1 LSLRAL
7 GWSEHFAD
15 QATSAALAQTPPVR
29 ITQVHRNTL
38 HIQGV
43 DLDTIIPSLQGVT
56 VGDWLLFDKEA
67 PRNSQLL
74 SRKSLIKRRAP
85 GHDRKEQLI
94 AANLDTAFV
103 VTSCN
108 NDFSLARLERY
119 VAMAH
124 DAGVTPVIIL
134 SKIDLTTDPSAFVE
148 QAQSISPQIS
158 VVPLDARSPEAS
170 GLLRPWCQAGQ
181 TVAFLG
187 SSGVGKST
195 LTNSLAGNEA
205 IATQDI
211 RASDGKGRHTT
222 TGRQLYILPSGCAV
236 LDTPGMRE
244 IQLTDVSSGLEET
257 FADLHALQQNCRF
270 NDCAHNTEPGCAV
283 QAGHCLRETLTCPA
297 CNDGS
302 NLWRKMPKT
311 PNSWQIENGVTG
323 RETKL
328 KNLFQNTA
336 QRNSACPFSRSRSDT
351 SAPCAPQQSAS
362 PAQPP
367 ITINSETAILA

>member
-1 LSLRAL
+1 MSLPTQRDAVGQLRAL
-7 GWSEHFAD
+7 GWSKYFAD
-15 QATSAALAQTPPVR
+15 QATSAALSKTPPVR

-43 DLDTIIPSLQGVT
+43 DLDMIIPGLHGVT
-56 VGDWLLFDKEA
+56 VGDWLLFDA
-67 PRNSQLL
+67 DTPRNSQLL

-124 DAGVTPVIIL
+124 EAGVTPVIIL
-134 SKIDLTTDPSAFVE
+134 SKIDLTTEASDFAA
-148 QAQSISPQIS
+148 QAQSISPQLS
-158 VVPLDARSPEAS
+158 VVCLDARSPEAVE
-170 GLLRPWCQAGQ
+170 LLRPWCQAGQ

-205 IATQDI
+205 IATQDV
-211 RASDGKGRHTT
+211 RASDDKGRHTT
-222 TGRQLYILPSGCAV
+222 TGRQLHILPSGCAV

-244 IQLTDVSSGLEET
+244 IQLTDVSVGLEET
-257 FADLHALQQNCRF
+257 FADLHALKQNCRF
-270 NDCAHNTEPGCAV
+270 NDCAHKTEPGCAV
-283 QAGHCLRETLTCPA
+283 QAAVASGEVDVLRLQRWLKLVAEDAENTKFLA
-297 CNDGS
+297 N
-302 NLWRKMPKT
+302 RKLRDRAKNKPEK
-311 PNSWQIENGVTG
+311 SVT
-323 RETKL
+323 KYDS
-328 KNLFQNTA
+328 KK
-336 QRNSACPFSRSRSDT
+336 
-351 SAPCAPQQSAS
+351 
-362 PAQPP
+362 
-367 ITINSETAILA
+367 

>member
-1 LSLRAL
+1 MSLPTQRDAAGQLRAL
-7 GWSEHFAD
+7 GWSKYFAD
-15 QATSAALAQTPPVR
+15 QATSAALSKTPPVR

-43 DLDTIIPSLQGVT
+43 DLDMIIQGLQGVT
-56 VGDWLLFDKEA
+56 VGDWLLFDADA

-124 DAGVTPVIIL
+124 EAGVTPVIIL
-134 SKIDLTTDPSAFVE
+134 SKIDLTTEASDFAA
-148 QAQSISPQIS
+148 QAQSISPQLS
-158 VVPLDARSPEAS
+158 VVCLDARSPEAVE
-170 GLLRPWCQAGQ
+170 LLRPWCQAGQ

-205 IATQDI
+205 IATQDV
-211 RASDGKGRHTT
+211 RASDDKGRHTT
-222 TGRQLYILPSGCAV
+222 TGRQLHILPSGCAV

-244 IQLTDVSSGLEET
+244 IQLTDVSIGLEET
-257 FADLHALQQNCRF
+257 FADLHALTQNCRF
-270 NDCAHNTEPGCAV
+270 NDCAHKTEPGCAV
-283 QAGHCLRETLTCPA
+283 QAAVASGEVDVPRLQRWLKLVAEDAENTKFLANRKLRDRAKNKPEK
-297 CNDGS
+297 S
-302 NLWRKMPKT
+302 
-311 PNSWQIENGVTG
+311 VT
-323 RETKL
+323 KYDS
-328 KNLFQNTA
+328 KK
-336 QRNSACPFSRSRSDT
+336 
-351 SAPCAPQQSAS
+351 
-362 PAQPP
+362 
-367 ITINSETAILA
+367 

>member
-1 LSLRAL
+1 MSLPTQRDAAGQLRAL
-7 GWSEHFAD
+7 GWSKYFAD
-15 QATSAALAQTPPVR
+15 QATSAALSKTPPVR

-43 DLDTIIPSLQGVT
+43 DLDMIIPGLHGVT
-56 VGDWLLFDKEA
+56 VGDWLLFDA
-67 PRNSQLL
+67 DTPRNSQLL

-124 DAGVTPVIIL
+124 EAGVTPVIIL
-134 SKIDLTTDPSAFVE
+134 SKIDLTTEASDFAA
-148 QAQSISPQIS
+148 QAQSISPQLS
-158 VVPLDARSPEAS
+158 VVCLDARSPEAIE
-170 GLLRPWCQAGQ
+170 LLRPWCQAGQ

-205 IATQDI
+205 IATQDV
-211 RASDGKGRHTT
+211 RASDDKGRHTT
-222 TGRQLYILPSGCAV
+222 TGRQLHILTSGCAV

-244 IQLTDVSSGLEET
+244 IQLTDVSIGLEET
-257 FADLHALQQNCRF
+257 FADLHALKQNCRF
-270 NDCAHNTEPGCAV
+270 NDCAHKTEPGCAV
-283 QAGHCLRETLTCPA
+283 QAAVASGEVDVPRLQRWLKLVAEDAENTKFLANRKLRDRAKNKPEK
-297 CNDGS
+297 S
-302 NLWRKMPKT
+302 
-311 PNSWQIENGVTG
+311 VT
-323 RETKL
+323 KYDS
-328 KNLFQNTA
+328 KK
-336 QRNSACPFSRSRSDT
+336 
-351 SAPCAPQQSAS
+351 
-362 PAQPP
+362 
-367 ITINSETAILA
+367 

>member
-1 LSLRAL
+1 MSLPTQRDAAGQLRAL
-7 GWSEHFAD
+7 GWSKYFAD
-15 QATSAALAQTPPVR
+15 QATSAALSKTPPVR

-43 DLDTIIPSLQGVT
+43 DLDMIIPGLHGVT
-56 VGDWLLFDKEA
+56 VGDWLLFDA
-67 PRNSQLL
+67 DTPRNSQLL

-124 DAGVTPVIIL
+124 EAGVTPVIIL
-134 SKIDLTTDPSAFVE
+134 SKIDLTTEASDFAA
-148 QAQSISPQIS
+148 QAQSISPQLS
-158 VVPLDARSPEAS
+158 VVCLDARSPEAIE
-170 GLLRPWCQAGQ
+170 LLRPWCQAGQ

-205 IATQDI
+205 IATQDV
-211 RASDGKGRHTT
+211 RASDNKGRHTT
-222 TGRQLYILPSGCAV
+222 TGRQLHILPGGCAV

-244 IQLTDVSSGLEET
+244 IQLTDVSVGLEET
-257 FADLHALQQNCRF
+257 FADLHALKQNCRF
-270 NDCAHNTEPGCAV
+270 NDCAHKTEPGCAV
-283 QAGHCLRETLTCPA
+283 QAAVASGEVDVPRLQRWLKLVAEDAENTKFLANRKLRDRAKNKPEKSVT
-297 CNDGS
+297 
-302 NLWRKMPKT
+302 KY
-311 PNSWQIENGVTG
+311 NS
-323 RETKL
+323 K
-328 KNLFQNTA
+328 K
-336 QRNSACPFSRSRSDT
+336 
-351 SAPCAPQQSAS
+351 
-362 PAQPP
+362 
-367 ITINSETAILA
+367 

>member
-1 LSLRAL
+1 MSLPTQRDAVGQLRAL
-7 GWSEHFAD
+7 GWSKYFAD
-15 QATSAALAQTPPVR
+15 QATSAALSKTPPVR

-43 DLDTIIPSLQGVT
+43 DLDMIIPGLHGVT
-56 VGDWLLFDKEA
+56 VGDWLLFDADA

-108 NDFSLARLERY
+108 NYFSLARLERY

-124 DAGVTPVIIL
+124 EAGVTPVIIL
-134 SKIDLTTDPSAFVE
+134 SKIDLTTEASDFAA
-148 QAQSISPQIS
+148 QAQSISPQLS
-158 VVPLDARSPEAS
+158 VVCLDARSPEAIE
-170 GLLRPWCQAGQ
+170 LLHPWCQAGQ

-205 IATQDI
+205 IATQDV
-211 RASDGKGRHTT
+211 RASDDKGRHTT
-222 TGRQLYILPSGCAV
+222 TGRQLHILPSGCAV

-244 IQLTDVSSGLEET
+244 IQLTDVSIGLEET
-257 FADLHALQQNCRF
+257 FADLHALKQNCRF
-270 NDCAHNTEPGCAV
+270 NDCAHKTEPGCAV
-283 QAGHCLRETLTCPA
+283 QAAVASGEVDVPRLQRWLKLVAEDAENTKFLANRKLRDRAKNKPEK
-297 CNDGS
+297 S
-302 NLWRKMPKT
+302 
-311 PNSWQIENGVTG
+311 VT
-323 RETKL
+323 KYDS
-328 KNLFQNTA
+328 KK
-336 QRNSACPFSRSRSDT
+336 
-351 SAPCAPQQSAS
+351 
-362 PAQPP
+362 
-367 ITINSETAILA
+367 

>member
-1 LSLRAL
+1 MSLPTQRDAAGQLRAL
-7 GWSEHFAD
+7 GWSKYFAD
-15 QATSAALAQTPPVR
+15 QATSAALSKTPPVR

-43 DLDTIIPSLQGVT
+43 DLDMIIPGLHGVT
-56 VGDWLLFDKEA
+56 VGDWLLFDA
-67 PRNSQLL
+67 DTPRNSQLL

-124 DAGVTPVIIL
+124 EAGVTPVIIL
-134 SKIDLTTDPSAFVE
+134 SKIDLTTEASDFAA
-148 QAQSISPQIS
+148 QAQSISPQLS
-158 VVPLDARSPEAS
+158 VVCLDARSPEAIE
-170 GLLRPWCQAGQ
+170 LLRPWCQAGQ

-205 IATQDI
+205 IATQDV
-211 RASDGKGRHTT
+211 RASDDKGRHTT
-222 TGRQLYILPSGCAV
+222 TGRQLHILPSGCAV

-244 IQLTDVSSGLEET
+244 IQLTDVSVGLEET
-257 FADLHALQQNCRF
+257 FADLHALKQNCRF
-270 NDCAHNTEPGCAV
+270 NDCAHKTEPGCAV
-283 QAGHCLRETLTCPA
+283 QAAVASGEVDVPRLQRWLKLVAEDVENTKFLANRKLRDRAKNKPEK
-297 CNDGS
+297 S
-302 NLWRKMPKT
+302 
-311 PNSWQIENGVTG
+311 VT
-323 RETKL
+323 KYDS
-328 KNLFQNTA
+328 KK
-336 QRNSACPFSRSRSDT
+336 
-351 SAPCAPQQSAS
+351 
-362 PAQPP
+362 
-367 ITINSETAILA
+367 

>member
-1 LSLRAL
+1 MSLPNQRDAAGQLRAL
-7 GWSEHFAD
+7 GWSKYFAD
-15 QATSAALAQTPPVR
+15 QATSAALSKTPPVR

-43 DLDTIIPSLQGVT
+43 DLDMIIPGLHGVT
-56 VGDWLLFDKEA
+56 VGDWLLFDA
-67 PRNSQLL
+67 DTPRNSQLL

-124 DAGVTPVIIL
+124 EAGVTPVIIL
-134 SKIDLTTDPSAFVE
+134 SKIDLTTEASDFAA
-148 QAQSISPQIS
+148 QAQSISPQLS
-158 VVPLDARSPEAS
+158 VVCLDARSPEAVE
-170 GLLRPWCQAGQ
+170 LLRPWCQAGQ

-205 IATQDI
+205 IATQDV
-211 RASDGKGRHTT
+211 RASDDKGRHTT
-222 TGRQLYILPSGCAV
+222 TGRQLHILPSGCAV

-244 IQLTDVSSGLEET
+244 IQLTDVSVGLEET
-257 FADLHALQQNCRF
+257 FADLHALKQNCRF
-270 NDCAHNTEPGCAV
+270 NDCAHKTEPGCAV
-283 QAGHCLRETLTCPA
+283 QAAVASGEVDVPRLQRWLKLVAEDAENTKFLANRKLRDRAKNKPEK
-297 CNDGS
+297 S
-302 NLWRKMPKT
+302 
-311 PNSWQIENGVTG
+311 VT
-323 RETKL
+323 KYDS
-328 KNLFQNTA
+328 KK
-336 QRNSACPFSRSRSDT
+336 
-351 SAPCAPQQSAS
+351 
-362 PAQPP
+362 
-367 ITINSETAILA
+367 

>member
-1 LSLRAL
+1 MSLPTQRDAAGQLRAL
-7 GWSEHFAD
+7 GWSKYFAD
-15 QATSAALAQTPPVR
+15 QATSAALSKTPPVR

-43 DLDTIIPSLQGVT
+43 DLDMIIPGLHGVT
-56 VGDWLLFDKEA
+56 VGDWLLFDA
-67 PRNSQLL
+67 DTPRNSQLL

-124 DAGVTPVIIL
+124 EAGVTPVIIL
-134 SKIDLTTDPSAFVE
+134 SKIDLTTEASDFAT
-148 QAQSISPQIS
+148 QAQSISPQLS
-158 VVPLDARSPEAS
+158 VVCLDARSPEAIE
-170 GLLRPWCQAGQ
+170 LLRPWCQAGQ

-205 IATQDI
+205 IATQDV
-211 RASDGKGRHTT
+211 RASDDKGRHTT
-222 TGRQLYILPSGCAV
+222 TGRQLHILPSGCAV

-244 IQLTDVSSGLEET
+244 IQLTDVSVGLEET
-257 FADLHALQQNCRF
+257 FADLHALKQNCRF
-270 NDCAHNTEPGCAV
+270 NDCAHKTEPGCAV
-283 QAGHCLRETLTCPA
+283 QAAVASGEVDVLRLQRWLKLVAEDAENTKFL
-297 CNDGS
+297 S
-302 NLWRKMPKT
+302 NRKLRDRAKNKPEK
-311 PNSWQIENGVTG
+311 SVT
-323 RETKL
+323 KYDS
-328 KNLFQNTA
+328 KK
-336 QRNSACPFSRSRSDT
+336 
-351 SAPCAPQQSAS
+351 
-362 PAQPP
+362 
-367 ITINSETAILA
+367 

>member
-1 LSLRAL
+1 LSLPTQRDAAGQLRAL
-7 GWSEHFAD
+7 GWSKYFAD
-15 QATSAALAQTPPVR
+15 QATSAALSKTPPVR

-43 DLDTIIPSLQGVT
+43 DLDMIIPGLHGVT
-56 VGDWLLFDKEA
+56 VGDWLLFDA
-67 PRNSQLL
+67 DTPRNSQLL

-124 DAGVTPVIIL
+124 EAGVTPVIIL
-134 SKIDLTTDPSAFVE
+134 SKIDLTTEASDFAA
-148 QAQSISPQIS
+148 QAQSISPQLS
-158 VVPLDARSPEAS
+158 VVCLDARSPEAIE
-170 GLLRPWCQAGQ
+170 LLRPWCQAGQ

-205 IATQDI
+205 IATQDV
-211 RASDGKGRHTT
+211 RASDDKGRHTT
-222 TGRQLYILPSGCAV
+222 TGRQLHILPSGCAV

-244 IQLTDVSSGLEET
+244 IQLTDVSVGLEET
-257 FADLHALQQNCRF
+257 FADLHALKQNCRF
-270 NDCAHNTEPGCAV
+270 NDCAHKTEPGCAV
-283 QAGHCLRETLTCPA
+283 QAAVASGEVDVLRLQRWLKLVAEDAENTKFLA
-297 CNDGS
+297 N
-302 NLWRKMPKT
+302 RKLRDRAKNKPEK
-311 PNSWQIENGVTG
+311 SVT
-323 RETKL
+323 KYDS
-328 KNLFQNTA
+328 KK
-336 QRNSACPFSRSRSDT
+336 
-351 SAPCAPQQSAS
+351 
-362 PAQPP
+362 
-367 ITINSETAILA
+367 

>member
-1 LSLRAL
+1 MSLPTQRDAVGQLRAL
-7 GWSEHFAD
+7 GWSKYFAD
-15 QATSAALAQTPPVR
+15 QATSAALSKTPPVR

-43 DLDTIIPSLQGVT
+43 DLDMIIPGLHGVT
-56 VGDWLLFDKEA
+56 VGDWLLFDA
-67 PRNSQLL
+67 DTPRNSQLL

-124 DAGVTPVIIL
+124 EAGVTPVIIL
-134 SKIDLTTDPSAFVE
+134 SKIDLTTEASDFAA
-148 QAQSISPQIS
+148 QAQSISPQLS
-158 VVPLDARSPEAS
+158 VACLDARSPEAIE
-170 GLLRPWCQAGQ
+170 LLRPWCQAGQ

-205 IATQDI
+205 IATQDV
-211 RASDGKGRHTT
+211 RASDDKGRHTT
-222 TGRQLYILPSGCAV
+222 TGRQLHILPSGCAV

-244 IQLTDVSSGLEET
+244 IQLTDVSIGLEET
-257 FADLHALQQNCRF
+257 FADLHALKQNCRF
-270 NDCAHNTEPGCAV
+270 NDCAHKTEPGCAV
-283 QAGHCLRETLTCPA
+283 QASVASGEVDVPRLQRWLKLVAEDAENTKFLANRKLRDRAKNKPEK
-297 CNDGS
+297 S
-302 NLWRKMPKT
+302 
-311 PNSWQIENGVTG
+311 VT
-323 RETKL
+323 KYDS
-328 KNLFQNTA
+328 KK
-336 QRNSACPFSRSRSDT
+336 
-351 SAPCAPQQSAS
+351 
-362 PAQPP
+362 
-367 ITINSETAILA
+367 

>member
-1 LSLRAL
+1 MSLPTQRDAAGQLRAL
-7 GWSEHFAD
+7 GWSKYFSD
-15 QATSAALAQTPPVR
+15 QATSAALSKTPPVR

-43 DLDTIIPSLQGVT
+43 DLDMIIPGLHGVT
-56 VGDWLLFDKEA
+56 VGDWLLFDA
-67 PRNSQLL
+67 DTPRNSQLL

-124 DAGVTPVIIL
+124 EAGVTPVIIL
-134 SKIDLTTDPSAFVE
+134 SKIDLTTEASDFAA
-148 QAQSISPQIS
+148 QAQSISPQLS
-158 VVPLDARSPEAS
+158 VVCLDARSPEAIE
-170 GLLRPWCQAGQ
+170 LLRPWCQAGQ

-205 IATQDI
+205 IATQDV
-211 RASDGKGRHTT
+211 RASDDKGRHTT
-222 TGRQLYILPSGCAV
+222 TGRQLHILPSGCAV

-244 IQLTDVSSGLEET
+244 IQLTDVSVGLEET
-257 FADLHALQQNCRF
+257 FADLHALKQNCRF
-270 NDCAHNTEPGCAV
+270 NDCAHKTEPGCAV
-283 QAGHCLRETLTCPA
+283 QAAVASGEVDVPRLQRWLKLVAEDAENTKFLANRKLRDRAKNKPEK
-297 CNDGS
+297 S
-302 NLWRKMPKT
+302 
-311 PNSWQIENGVTG
+311 VT
-323 RETKL
+323 KYDS
-328 KNLFQNTA
+328 KK
-336 QRNSACPFSRSRSDT
+336 
-351 SAPCAPQQSAS
+351 
-362 PAQPP
+362 
-367 ITINSETAILA
+367 

>member
-1 LSLRAL
+1 LSLPTQRDAAGQLRAL
-7 GWSEHFAD
+7 GWSKYFAD
-15 QATSAALAQTPPVR
+15 QATSAALSKTPPVR

-43 DLDTIIPSLQGVT
+43 DLDMIIPGLHGVT
-56 VGDWLLFDKEA
+56 VGDWLLFDA
-67 PRNSQLL
+67 DTPRNSQLL

-124 DAGVTPVIIL
+124 EAGVTPVIIL
-134 SKIDLTTDPSAFVE
+134 SKIDLTTEASDFAA
-148 QAQSISPQIS
+148 QAQSISPQLS
-158 VVPLDARSPEAS
+158 VVCLDARSPEAIE
-170 GLLRPWCQAGQ
+170 LLRPWCQAGQ

-205 IATQDI
+205 IATQDV
-211 RASDGKGRHTT
+211 RASDDKGRHTT
-222 TGRQLYILPSGCAV
+222 TGRQLHILPSGCAV

-244 IQLTDVSSGLEET
+244 IQLTDVSVGLEET
-257 FADLHALQQNCRF
+257 FADLHALKQNCRF
-270 NDCAHNTEPGCAV
+270 NDCAHKTEPGCAV
-283 QAGHCLRETLTCPA
+283 QAAVASGEVDVPRLQRWLKLVAEDAENTKFLSNRKLRDRAKNKPEK
-297 CNDGS
+297 S
-302 NLWRKMPKT
+302 
-311 PNSWQIENGVTG
+311 VT
-323 RETKL
+323 KYDS
-328 KNLFQNTA
+328 KK
-336 QRNSACPFSRSRSDT
+336 
-351 SAPCAPQQSAS
+351 
-362 PAQPP
+362 
-367 ITINSETAILA
+367 

>member
-1 LSLRAL
+1 MSLPTQRDAAGQLRAL
-7 GWSEHFAD
+7 GWSKYFAD
-15 QATSAALAQTPPVR
+15 QATSAALSKTPPVR

-43 DLDTIIPSLQGVT
+43 DLDMIIPGLYGVT
-56 VGDWLLFDKEA
+56 VGDWLLFDADA

-124 DAGVTPVIIL
+124 EAGVTPVIIL
-134 SKIDLTTDPSAFVE
+134 SKIDLTTEASDFAA
-148 QAQSISPQIS
+148 QAQSISPQLS
-158 VVPLDARSPEAS
+158 VVCLDARSPEAIE
-170 GLLRPWCQAGQ
+170 LLHPWCQAGQ

-205 IATQDI
+205 IATQDV
-211 RASDGKGRHTT
+211 RASDDKGRHTT
-222 TGRQLYILPSGCAV
+222 TGRQLHILPGGCAV

-244 IQLTDVSSGLEET
+244 IQLTDVSIGLEET
-257 FADLHALQQNCRF
+257 FADLHALKQNCRF
-270 NDCAHNTEPGCAV
+270 NDCAHKTEPGCAV
-283 QAGHCLRETLTCPA
+283 QAAVASGEVDVSRLQRWLKLVAEDAENTKFLSNRKLRDRAKNKPEK
-297 CNDGS
+297 S
-302 NLWRKMPKT
+302 
-311 PNSWQIENGVTG
+311 VT
-323 RETKL
+323 KYDS
-328 KNLFQNTA
+328 KK
-336 QRNSACPFSRSRSDT
+336 
-351 SAPCAPQQSAS
+351 
-362 PAQPP
+362 
-367 ITINSETAILA
+367 

>member
-1 LSLRAL
+1 MSLPTQRDAVGQLRAL
-7 GWSEHFAD
+7 GWSKYFAD
-15 QATSAALAQTPPVR
+15 QATSAALSKTPPVR

-43 DLDTIIPSLQGVT
+43 DLDMIIPGLHGVT
-56 VGDWLLFDKEA
+56 VGDWLLFDA
-67 PRNSQLL
+67 DTPRNSQLL

-124 DAGVTPVIIL
+124 EAGVTPVIIL
-134 SKIDLTTDPSAFVE
+134 SKIDLTTEASDFAA
-148 QAQSISPQIS
+148 QAQSISPQLS
-158 VVPLDARSPEAS
+158 VVCLDARSPEAIE
-170 GLLRPWCQAGQ
+170 LLHPWCQAGQ

-205 IATQDI
+205 IATQDV
-211 RASDGKGRHTT
+211 RASDDKGRHTT
-222 TGRQLYILPSGCAV
+222 TGRQLHILPSGCAV

-244 IQLTDVSSGLEET
+244 IQLTDVSIGLEET
-257 FADLHALQQNCRF
+257 FADLHALKQNCRF
-270 NDCAHNTEPGCAV
+270 NDCAHKTEPGCAV
-283 QAGHCLRETLTCPA
+283 QAAVASGEVDVPRLQRWLKLVAEDAENTKFLANRKLRDRAKNKPEK
-297 CNDGS
+297 S
-302 NLWRKMPKT
+302 
-311 PNSWQIENGVTG
+311 VT
-323 RETKL
+323 KYDS
-328 KNLFQNTA
+328 KK
-336 QRNSACPFSRSRSDT
+336 
-351 SAPCAPQQSAS
+351 
-362 PAQPP
+362 
-367 ITINSETAILA
+367 

>member
-1 LSLRAL
+1 MSLPTQRDAAGQLRAL
-7 GWSEHFAD
+7 GWSKYFAD
-15 QATSAALAQTPPVR
+15 QATSAALSKTPPVR

-43 DLDTIIPSLQGVT
+43 DLDMIIPGLHGVT
-56 VGDWLLFDKEA
+56 VGDWLLFDA
-67 PRNSQLL
+67 DTPRNSQLL

-124 DAGVTPVIIL
+124 EAGVTPVIIL
-134 SKIDLTTDPSAFVE
+134 SKIDLTTEASDFAA
-148 QAQSISPQIS
+148 QAQSISPQLS
-158 VVPLDARSPEAS
+158 VVCLDARSPEAVE
-170 GLLRPWCQAGQ
+170 LLRPWCQAGQ

-205 IATQDI
+205 IATQDV
-211 RASDGKGRHTT
+211 RASDDKGRHTT
-222 TGRQLYILPSGCAV
+222 TGRQLHILPSGCAV

-244 IQLTDVSSGLEET
+244 IQLTDVSVGLEET
-257 FADLHALQQNCRF
+257 FADLHALKQNCRF
-270 NDCAHNTEPGCAV
+270 NDCAHKTEPGCAV
-283 QAGHCLRETLTCPA
+283 QAAVASGEVDVPRLQRWLKLVAEDAENTKFLANRKLRDRAKNKPEK
-297 CNDGS
+297 S
-302 NLWRKMPKT
+302 
-311 PNSWQIENGVTG
+311 VT
-323 RETKL
+323 KYDS
-328 KNLFQNTA
+328 KK
-336 QRNSACPFSRSRSDT
+336 
-351 SAPCAPQQSAS
+351 
-362 PAQPP
+362 
-367 ITINSETAILA
+367 

>member
-1 LSLRAL
+1 MSLPTQRDAAGQLRAL
-7 GWSEHFAD
+7 GWSKYFAD
-15 QATSAALAQTPPVR
+15 QATSAALSKTPPVR

-43 DLDTIIPSLQGVT
+43 DLDMIIPGLHGVT
-56 VGDWLLFDKEA
+56 VGDWLLFDA
-67 PRNSQLL
+67 DTPRNSQLL

-124 DAGVTPVIIL
+124 EAGVTPVIIL
-134 SKIDLTTDPSAFVE
+134 SKIDLTTEASDFAA
-148 QAQSISPQIS
+148 QAQSISPQLS
-158 VVPLDARSPEAS
+158 VVCLDARSPEAVE
-170 GLLRPWCQAGQ
+170 LLRPWCQAGQ

-205 IATQDI
+205 IATQDV
-211 RASDGKGRHTT
+211 RASDDKGRHTT
-222 TGRQLYILPSGCAV
+222 TGRQLHILPSGCAV

-244 IQLTDVSSGLEET
+244 IQLTDVSVGLEET
-257 FADLHALQQNCRF
+257 FADLHALKQNCRF
-270 NDCAHNTEPGCAV
+270 NDCAHKTEPGCAV
-283 QAGHCLRETLTCPA
+283 QAAVASGEVDVLRLQRWLKLVAEDAENTKFLA
-297 CNDGS
+297 N
-302 NLWRKMPKT
+302 RKLRDRAKNKPEK
-311 PNSWQIENGVTG
+311 SVT
-323 RETKL
+323 KYDS
-328 KNLFQNTA
+328 KK
-336 QRNSACPFSRSRSDT
+336 
-351 SAPCAPQQSAS
+351 
-362 PAQPP
+362 
-367 ITINSETAILA
+367 

>member
-1 LSLRAL
+1 MSLPTQRDAAGQLRAL
-7 GWSEHFAD
+7 GWSKYFAD
-15 QATSAALAQTPPVR
+15 QATSAALSKTPPVR

-43 DLDTIIPSLQGVT
+43 DLDMIIPGLHGVT
-56 VGDWLLFDKEA
+56 VGDWLLFDA
-67 PRNSQLL
+67 DTPRNSQLL

-124 DAGVTPVIIL
+124 EAGVTPVIIL
-134 SKIDLTTDPSAFVE
+134 SKIDLTTEASDFAA
-148 QAQSISPQIS
+148 QAQSISPQLS
-158 VVPLDARSPEAS
+158 VVCLDARSPEAVE
-170 GLLRPWCQAGQ
+170 LLRPWCQAGQ

-205 IATQDI
+205 IATQDV
-211 RASDGKGRHTT
+211 RASDDMGRHTT
-222 TGRQLYILPSGCAV
+222 TGRQLHILPSGCAV

-244 IQLTDVSSGLEET
+244 IQLTDVSVGLEET
-257 FADLHALQQNCRF
+257 FADLHALKQNCRF
-270 NDCAHNTEPGCAV
+270 NDCAHKTEPGCAV
-283 QAGHCLRETLTCPA
+283 QAAVASGEVDVPRLQRWLKLVAEDAENTKFLANRKLRDRAKNKPEK
-297 CNDGS
+297 S
-302 NLWRKMPKT
+302 
-311 PNSWQIENGVTG
+311 VT
-323 RETKL
+323 KYDS
-328 KNLFQNTA
+328 KK
-336 QRNSACPFSRSRSDT
+336 
-351 SAPCAPQQSAS
+351 
-362 PAQPP
+362 
-367 ITINSETAILA
+367 

>member
-1 LSLRAL
+1 MSLPTQRDAVGQLRAL
-7 GWSEHFAD
+7 GWSKYFAD
-15 QATSAALAQTPPVR
+15 QATSAALSKTPPVR

-43 DLDTIIPSLQGVT
+43 DLDMIIPGLHGVT
-56 VGDWLLFDKEA
+56 VGDWLLFDADA

-124 DAGVTPVIIL
+124 EAGVTPVIIL
-134 SKIDLTTDPSAFVE
+134 SKIDLTTEASDFAA
-148 QAQSISPQIS
+148 QAQSISPQLS
-158 VVPLDARSPEAS
+158 VVCLDARSPEAIE
-170 GLLRPWCQAGQ
+170 LLHPWCQAGQ

-205 IATQDI
+205 IATQDV
-211 RASDGKGRHTT
+211 RASDDKGRHTT
-222 TGRQLYILPSGCAV
+222 TGRQLHILPSGCAV

-244 IQLTDVSSGLEET
+244 IQLTDVSVGLEET
-257 FADLHALQQNCRF
+257 FADLHALKQNCRF
-270 NDCAHNTEPGCAV
+270 NDCAHKTEPGCAV
-283 QAGHCLRETLTCPA
+283 QAAVASGEVDVPRLQRWLKLVAEDAENTKFLANRKLRDRAKNKPEK
-297 CNDGS
+297 S
-302 NLWRKMPKT
+302 
-311 PNSWQIENGVTG
+311 VT
-323 RETKL
+323 KYDS
-328 KNLFQNTA
+328 KK
-336 QRNSACPFSRSRSDT
+336 
-351 SAPCAPQQSAS
+351 
-362 PAQPP
+362 
-367 ITINSETAILA
+367 

>member
-1 LSLRAL
+1 MSLPTQRDAAGQLRAL
-7 GWSEHFAD
+7 GWSKYFAD
-15 QATSAALAQTPPVR
+15 QATSAALSKTPPVR

-43 DLDTIIPSLQGVT
+43 DLDMIIPGLHGVT
-56 VGDWLLFDKEA
+56 VGDWLLFDADA

-124 DAGVTPVIIL
+124 EAGVTPVIIL
-134 SKIDLTTDPSAFVE
+134 SKIDLTTEASEFAA
-148 QAQSISPQIS
+148 QAQSISPQLS
-158 VVPLDARSPEAS
+158 VVCLDARSPEAIE
-170 GLLRPWCQAGQ
+170 LLRPWCQAGQ

-205 IATQDI
+205 IATQDV
-211 RASDGKGRHTT
+211 RASDDKGRHTT
-222 TGRQLYILPSGCAV
+222 TGRQLHILPSGCAV

-244 IQLTDVSSGLEET
+244 IQLTDVSIGLEET
-257 FADLHALQQNCRF
+257 FADLHALKQNCRF
-270 NDCAHNTEPGCAV
+270 NDCAHKTEPGCAV
-283 QAGHCLRETLTCPA
+283 QAAVASGEVDVLRLQRWLKLVAEDAENTKFL
-297 CNDGS
+297 S
-302 NLWRKMPKT
+302 NRKLRDRAKNKPEK
-311 PNSWQIENGVTG
+311 SVT
-323 RETKL
+323 KYDS
-328 KNLFQNTA
+328 KK
-336 QRNSACPFSRSRSDT
+336 
-351 SAPCAPQQSAS
+351 
-362 PAQPP
+362 
-367 ITINSETAILA
+367 

>member
-1 LSLRAL
+1 MSLPTQRDAAGQLRAL
-7 GWSEHFAD
+7 GWSKYFAD
-15 QATSAALAQTPPVR
+15 QATSAALSKTPPVR

-43 DLDTIIPSLQGVT
+43 DLDMIIPGLYGVT
-56 VGDWLLFDKEA
+56 VGDWLLFDADA

-124 DAGVTPVIIL
+124 EAGVTPVIIL
-134 SKIDLTTDPSAFVE
+134 SKIDLTTKASDFAA
-148 QAQSISPQIS
+148 QAQSISPQLS
-158 VVPLDARSPEAS
+158 VVCLDARSPEAIE
-170 GLLRPWCQAGQ
+170 LLRPWCQAGQ

-205 IATQDI
+205 IATQDV
-211 RASDGKGRHTT
+211 RASDDKGRHTT
-222 TGRQLYILPSGCAV
+222 TGRQLHILPSGCAV

-244 IQLTDVSSGLEET
+244 IQLTDVSIGLEET
-257 FADLHALQQNCRF
+257 FADLHALKQNCRF
-270 NDCAHNTEPGCAV
+270 NDCAHKTEPGCAV
-283 QAGHCLRETLTCPA
+283 QAAVASGEVDVSRLQRWLKLVAEDAENTKFLSNRKLRDRAKNKPEK
-297 CNDGS
+297 S
-302 NLWRKMPKT
+302 
-311 PNSWQIENGVTG
+311 VT
-323 RETKL
+323 KYDS
-328 KNLFQNTA
+328 KK
-336 QRNSACPFSRSRSDT
+336 
-351 SAPCAPQQSAS
+351 
-362 PAQPP
+362 
-367 ITINSETAILA
+367 

>member
-1 LSLRAL
+1 MSLPTQRDAAGQLRAL
-7 GWSEHFAD
+7 GWSKYFAD
-15 QATSAALAQTPPVR
+15 QATSAALSKTPPVR

-43 DLDTIIPSLQGVT
+43 DLDMIIPGLHGVT
-56 VGDWLLFDKEA
+56 VGDWLLFDA
-67 PRNSQLL
+67 DTPRNSQLL

-124 DAGVTPVIIL
+124 EAGVTPVIIL
-134 SKIDLTTDPSAFVE
+134 SKIDLTTEASDFAA
-148 QAQSISPQIS
+148 QAQSISPQLS
-158 VVPLDARSPEAS
+158 VVCLDAHSPEAIE
-170 GLLRPWCQAGQ
+170 LLRPWCQAGQ

-205 IATQDI
+205 IATQDV
-211 RASDGKGRHTT
+211 RASDDKGRHTT
-222 TGRQLYILPSGCAV
+222 TGRQLHILPSGCAV

-244 IQLTDVSSGLEET
+244 IQLTDVSVGLEET
-257 FADLHALQQNCRF
+257 FADLHALKQNCRF
-270 NDCAHNTEPGCAV
+270 NDCAHKTEPGCAV
-283 QAGHCLRETLTCPA
+283 QAAVASGEVDVPRLQRWLKLVAEDAENTKFLANRKLRDRAKNKPEKSVT
-297 CNDGS
+297 
-302 NLWRKMPKT
+302 KY
-311 PNSWQIENGVTG
+311 NS
-323 RETKL
+323 K
-328 KNLFQNTA
+328 K
-336 QRNSACPFSRSRSDT
+336 
-351 SAPCAPQQSAS
+351 
-362 PAQPP
+362 
-367 ITINSETAILA
+367 

>member
-1 LSLRAL
+1 MSLPTQRDAAGQLRAL
-7 GWSEHFAD
+7 GWSKYFAD
-15 QATSAALAQTPPVR
+15 QATSAALSKTPPVR

-43 DLDTIIPSLQGVT
+43 DLDMIIPGLHGVT
-56 VGDWLLFDKEA
+56 VGDWLLFDADA

-124 DAGVTPVIIL
+124 EAGVTPVIIL
-134 SKIDLTTDPSAFVE
+134 SKIDLTTKASDFAA
-148 QAQSISPQIS
+148 QAQSISPQLS
-158 VVPLDARSPEAS
+158 VVCLDARSPEAIE
-170 GLLRPWCQAGQ
+170 LLRPWCQAGQ

-205 IATQDI
+205 IATQDV
-211 RASDGKGRHTT
+211 RASDDKGRHTT
-222 TGRQLYILPSGCAV
+222 TGRQLHILPSGCAV

-244 IQLTDVSSGLEET
+244 IQLTDVSIGLEET
-257 FADLHALQQNCRF
+257 FADLHALKQNCRF
-270 NDCAHNTEPGCAV
+270 NDCAHKTEPGCAV
-283 QAGHCLRETLTCPA
+283 QAAVASGEVDVSRLQRWLKLVAEDAENTKFLANRKLRDRAKNKPEK
-297 CNDGS
+297 S
-302 NLWRKMPKT
+302 
-311 PNSWQIENGVTG
+311 VT
-323 RETKL
+323 KYDS
-328 KNLFQNTA
+328 KK
-336 QRNSACPFSRSRSDT
+336 
-351 SAPCAPQQSAS
+351 
-362 PAQPP
+362 
-367 ITINSETAILA
+367 

>member
-1 LSLRAL
+1 MSLPTQRDAAGQLRAL
-7 GWSEHFAD
+7 GWSKYFAD
-15 QATSAALAQTPPVR
+15 QATSAALSKTPPVR

-43 DLDTIIPSLQGVT
+43 DLDMIIPGLHGVT
-56 VGDWLLFDKEA
+56 VGDWLLFDA
-67 PRNSQLL
+67 DTPRNSQLL

-124 DAGVTPVIIL
+124 EAGVTPVIIL
-134 SKIDLTTDPSAFVE
+134 SKIDLTTEASDFAA
-148 QAQSISPQIS
+148 QAQSISPQLS
-158 VVPLDARSPEAS
+158 VVCLDARSPEAIE
-170 GLLRPWCQAGQ
+170 LLRPWCQAGQ

-205 IATQDI
+205 IATQDV
-211 RASDGKGRHTT
+211 RANDDKGRHTT
-222 TGRQLYILPSGCAV
+222 TGRQLHILPSGCAV

-244 IQLTDVSSGLEET
+244 IQLTDVSVGLEET
-257 FADLHALQQNCRF
+257 FADLHALKQNCRF
-270 NDCAHNTEPGCAV
+270 NDCAHKTEPGCAV
-283 QAGHCLRETLTCPA
+283 QAAVASGEVDVPRLQRWLKLVAEDAENTKFLANRKLRDRAKNKPEK
-297 CNDGS
+297 S
-302 NLWRKMPKT
+302 
-311 PNSWQIENGVTG
+311 VT
-323 RETKL
+323 KYDS
-328 KNLFQNTA
+328 KK
-336 QRNSACPFSRSRSDT
+336 
-351 SAPCAPQQSAS
+351 
-362 PAQPP
+362 
-367 ITINSETAILA
+367 

>member
-1 LSLRAL
+1 MSLPTQRDAAGQLRAL
-7 GWSEHFAD
+7 GWSKYFAD
-15 QATSAALAQTPPVR
+15 QATSAALSKTPPVR

-43 DLDTIIPSLQGVT
+43 DLDMIIPGLHGVT
-56 VGDWLLFDKEA
+56 VGDWLLFDA
-67 PRNSQLL
+67 DTPRNSQLL

-124 DAGVTPVIIL
+124 EAGVTPVIIL
-134 SKIDLTTDPSAFVE
+134 SKIDLTTEASDFAA
-148 QAQSISPQIS
+148 QAQSISPQLS
-158 VVPLDARSPEAS
+158 VVCLDARSPEAIE
-170 GLLRPWCQAGQ
+170 LLRLWCQAGQ

-205 IATQDI
+205 IATQDV
-211 RASDGKGRHTT
+211 RASDDKGRHTT
-222 TGRQLYILPSGCAV
+222 TGRQLHILPSGCAV

-244 IQLTDVSSGLEET
+244 IQLTDVSVGLEET
-257 FADLHALQQNCRF
+257 FADLHALKQNCRF
-270 NDCAHNTEPGCAV
+270 NDCAHKTEPGCAV
-283 QAGHCLRETLTCPA
+283 QAAVASGEVDVPRLQRWLKLVAEDAENTKFLANRKLRDRAKNKPEK
-297 CNDGS
+297 S
-302 NLWRKMPKT
+302 
-311 PNSWQIENGVTG
+311 VT
-323 RETKL
+323 KYDS
-328 KNLFQNTA
+328 KK
-336 QRNSACPFSRSRSDT
+336 
-351 SAPCAPQQSAS
+351 
-362 PAQPP
+362 
-367 ITINSETAILA
+367 

>member
-1 LSLRAL
+1 LSLPTQRDAAGQLRAL
-7 GWSEHFAD
+7 GWSKYFAD
-15 QATSAALAQTPPVR
+15 QATSAALSKTPPVR

-43 DLDTIIPSLQGVT
+43 DLDMIIPGLHGVT
-56 VGDWLLFDKEA
+56 VGDWLLFDADA

-124 DAGVTPVIIL
+124 EAGVTPVIIL
-134 SKIDLTTDPSAFVE
+134 SKIDLTTEASDFAA
-148 QAQSISPQIS
+148 QAQSISPQLS
-158 VVPLDARSPEAS
+158 VVCLDARSPEAIE
-170 GLLRPWCQAGQ
+170 LLRPWCQAGQ

-205 IATQDI
+205 IATQDV
-211 RASDGKGRHTT
+211 RASDDKGRHTT
-222 TGRQLYILPSGCAV
+222 TGRQLHILPSGCAV

-244 IQLTDVSSGLEET
+244 IQLTDVSVGLEET
-257 FADLHALQQNCRF
+257 FADLHALKQNCRF
-270 NDCAHNTEPGCAV
+270 NDCAHKTEPGCAV
-283 QAGHCLRETLTCPA
+283 QAAVASGEVDVLRLQRWLKLVAEDAENTKFL
-297 CNDGS
+297 S
-302 NLWRKMPKT
+302 NRKLRDRAKNKPEK
-311 PNSWQIENGVTG
+311 SVT
-323 RETKL
+323 KYDS
-328 KNLFQNTA
+328 KK
-336 QRNSACPFSRSRSDT
+336 
-351 SAPCAPQQSAS
+351 
-362 PAQPP
+362 
-367 ITINSETAILA
+367 

>member
-1 LSLRAL
+1 MSLPTQRDAAGQLRAL
-7 GWSEHFAD
+7 GWSKYFAD
-15 QATSAALAQTPPVR
+15 QATSAALSKTPPVR

-43 DLDTIIPSLQGVT
+43 DLDMIIPGLYGVT
-56 VGDWLLFDKEA
+56 VGDWLLFDA
-67 PRNSQLL
+67 DTPRNSQLL

-124 DAGVTPVIIL
+124 EAGVTPVIIL
-134 SKIDLTTDPSAFVE
+134 SKIDLTTEASDFAA
-148 QAQSISPQIS
+148 QAQSISPQLS
-158 VVPLDARSPEAS
+158 VVCLDARSPEAIE
-170 GLLRPWCQAGQ
+170 LLHPWCQAGQ

-205 IATQDI
+205 IATQDV
-211 RASDGKGRHTT
+211 RASDDKGRHTT
-222 TGRQLYILPSGCAV
+222 TGRQLHILPSGCAV

-244 IQLTDVSSGLEET
+244 IQLTDVSVGLEET
-257 FADLHALQQNCRF
+257 FADLHALKQNCRF
-270 NDCAHNTEPGCAV
+270 NDCAHKTEPGCAV
-283 QAGHCLRETLTCPA
+283 QAAVASGEVDVSRLQRWLKLVAEDAENTKFLANRKLRDRAKNKPEK
-297 CNDGS
+297 S
-302 NLWRKMPKT
+302 
-311 PNSWQIENGVTG
+311 VT
-323 RETKL
+323 KYDS
-328 KNLFQNTA
+328 KK
-336 QRNSACPFSRSRSDT
+336 
-351 SAPCAPQQSAS
+351 
-362 PAQPP
+362 
-367 ITINSETAILA
+367 

>member
-1 LSLRAL
+1 MSLPTQRDAAGQLRAL
-7 GWSEHFAD
+7 GWSKYFAD
-15 QATSAALAQTPPVR
+15 QATSAALSKTPPVR

-43 DLDTIIPSLQGVT
+43 DLDMIIPGLYGVT
-56 VGDWLLFDKEA
+56 VGDWLLFDADA

-124 DAGVTPVIIL
+124 EAGVTPVIIL
-134 SKIDLTTDPSAFVE
+134 SKIDLTTKASDFAA
-148 QAQSISPQIS
+148 QAQSISPQLS
-158 VVPLDARSPEAS
+158 VVCLDARSPEAIE
-170 GLLRPWCQAGQ
+170 LLRPWCQAGQ

-205 IATQDI
+205 IATQDV
-211 RASDGKGRHTT
+211 RASDDKGRHTT
-222 TGRQLYILPSGCAV
+222 TGRQLHILPSGCAV

-244 IQLTDVSSGLEET
+244 IQLTDVSIGLEET
-257 FADLHALQQNCRF
+257 FADLHALKQNCRF
-270 NDCAHNTEPGCAV
+270 NDCAHKTEPGCAV
-283 QAGHCLRETLTCPA
+283 QAAVASGEVDVPRLQRWLKLVAEDAENTKFLANRKLRDRAKNKPEK
-297 CNDGS
+297 S
-302 NLWRKMPKT
+302 
-311 PNSWQIENGVTG
+311 VT
-323 RETKL
+323 KYDS
-328 KNLFQNTA
+328 KK
-336 QRNSACPFSRSRSDT
+336 
-351 SAPCAPQQSAS
+351 
-362 PAQPP
+362 
-367 ITINSETAILA
+367 

>member
-1 LSLRAL
+1 MSLPTQRDAAGQLRAL
-7 GWSEHFAD
+7 GWSKYFAD
-15 QATSAALAQTPPVR
+15 QATSAALSKTPPVR

-43 DLDTIIPSLQGVT
+43 DLDMIIPGLHGVT
-56 VGDWLLFDKEA
+56 VGDWLLFDA
-67 PRNSQLL
+67 DTPRNSQLL

-124 DAGVTPVIIL
+124 EASVTPVIIL
-134 SKIDLTTDPSAFVE
+134 SKIDLTTEASDFAA
-148 QAQSISPQIS
+148 QAQSISPQLS
-158 VVPLDARSPEAS
+158 VVCLDARSPEAIE
-170 GLLRPWCQAGQ
+170 LLRPWCQAGQ

-205 IATQDI
+205 IATQDV
-211 RASDGKGRHTT
+211 RASDDKGRHTT
-222 TGRQLYILPSGCAV
+222 TGRQLHILPSGCAV

-244 IQLTDVSSGLEET
+244 IQLTDVSVGLEET
-257 FADLHALQQNCRF
+257 FADLHALKQNCRF
-270 NDCAHNTEPGCAV
+270 NDCAHKTEPGCAV
-283 QAGHCLRETLTCPA
+283 QAAVASGEVDVLRLQRWLKLVAEDAENTKFLA
-297 CNDGS
+297 N
-302 NLWRKMPKT
+302 RKLRDRAKNKPEK
-311 PNSWQIENGVTG
+311 SVT
-323 RETKL
+323 KYDS
-328 KNLFQNTA
+328 KK
-336 QRNSACPFSRSRSDT
+336 
-351 SAPCAPQQSAS
+351 
-362 PAQPP
+362 
-367 ITINSETAILA
+367 

>member
-1 LSLRAL
+1 MSPPTQRDAAGQLRAL
-7 GWSEHFAD
+7 GWSKYFAD
-15 QATSAALAQTPPVR
+15 QATSAALSKTPPVR

-43 DLDTIIPSLQGVT
+43 DLDMIIPGLHGVT
-56 VGDWLLFDKEA
+56 VGDWLLFDA
-67 PRNSQLL
+67 DTPRNSQLL

-124 DAGVTPVIIL
+124 EAGVTPVIIL
-134 SKIDLTTDPSAFVE
+134 SKIDLTTEASDFAA
-148 QAQSISPQIS
+148 QAQSISPQLS
-158 VVPLDARSPEAS
+158 VVCLDARSPEAIE
-170 GLLRPWCQAGQ
+170 LLRPWCQAGQ

-205 IATQDI
+205 IATQDV
-211 RASDGKGRHTT
+211 RASDDKGRHTT
-222 TGRQLYILPSGCAV
+222 TGRQLHILPSGCAV

-244 IQLTDVSSGLEET
+244 IQLTDVSVGLEET
-257 FADLHALQQNCRF
+257 FADLHALKQNCRF
-270 NDCAHNTEPGCAV
+270 NDCAHKTEPGCAV
-283 QAGHCLRETLTCPA
+283 QAAVASGEVDVPRLQRWLKLVAEDAENTKFLANRKLRDRAKNKPEK
-297 CNDGS
+297 S
-302 NLWRKMPKT
+302 
-311 PNSWQIENGVTG
+311 VT
-323 RETKL
+323 KYDS
-328 KNLFQNTA
+328 KK
-336 QRNSACPFSRSRSDT
+336 
-351 SAPCAPQQSAS
+351 
-362 PAQPP
+362 
-367 ITINSETAILA
+367 

>member
-1 LSLRAL
+1 MSLPTQRDAAGQLRAL
-7 GWSEHFAD
+7 GWSKYFAD
-15 QATSAALAQTPPVR
+15 QATSAALSKTPPVR

-43 DLDTIIPSLQGVT
+43 DLDMIIPGLYGVT
-56 VGDWLLFDKEA
+56 VGDWLLFDADA

-124 DAGVTPVIIL
+124 EAGVTPVIIL
-134 SKIDLTTDPSAFVE
+134 SKIDLTTEASDFAA
-148 QAQSISPQIS
+148 QAQSISPQLS
-158 VVPLDARSPEAS
+158 VVCLDARSPEAIE
-170 GLLRPWCQAGQ
+170 LLRPWCQAGQ

-205 IATQDI
+205 IATQDV
-211 RASDGKGRHTT
+211 RASDDKGRHTT
-222 TGRQLYILPSGCAV
+222 TGRQLHILPSGCAV

-244 IQLTDVSSGLEET
+244 IQLTDVSIGLEET
-257 FADLHALQQNCRF
+257 FADLHALKQNCRF
-270 NDCAHNTEPGCAV
+270 NDCAHKTEPGCAV
-283 QAGHCLRETLTCPA
+283 QAAVASGEVDVSRLQRWLKLVAEDAENTKFLANRKLRDRAKNKPEK
-297 CNDGS
+297 S
-302 NLWRKMPKT
+302 
-311 PNSWQIENGVTG
+311 VT
-323 RETKL
+323 KYDS
-328 KNLFQNTA
+328 KK
-336 QRNSACPFSRSRSDT
+336 
-351 SAPCAPQQSAS
+351 
-362 PAQPP
+362 
-367 ITINSETAILA
+367 

>member
-1 LSLRAL
+1 MSLPTQRDAVGQLRAL
-7 GWSEHFAD
+7 GWSKYFAD
-15 QATSAALAQTPPVR
+15 QATSAALSKTPPVR

-43 DLDTIIPSLQGVT
+43 DLDMIIPGLHGVT
-56 VGDWLLFDKEA
+56 VGDWLLFDADA

-124 DAGVTPVIIL
+124 EAGVTPVIIL
-134 SKIDLTTDPSAFVE
+134 SKIDLTTEASDFAA
-148 QAQSISPQIS
+148 QAQSISPQLS
-158 VVPLDARSPEAS
+158 VVCLDARSPEAVE
-170 GLLRPWCQAGQ
+170 LLRPWCQAGQ

-205 IATQDI
+205 IATQDV
-211 RASDGKGRHTT
+211 RASDDKGRHTT
-222 TGRQLYILPSGCAV
+222 TGRQLHILPSGCAV

-244 IQLTDVSSGLEET
+244 IQLTDVSIGLEET
-257 FADLHALQQNCRF
+257 FADLHALTQNCRF
-270 NDCAHNTEPGCAV
+270 NDCAHKTEPGCAV
-283 QAGHCLRETLTCPA
+283 QAAVASGEVDVPRLQRWLKLVAEDAENTKFLANRKLRDRAKNKPEK
-297 CNDGS
+297 S
-302 NLWRKMPKT
+302 
-311 PNSWQIENGVTG
+311 VT
-323 RETKL
+323 KYDS
-328 KNLFQNTA
+328 KK
-336 QRNSACPFSRSRSDT
+336 
-351 SAPCAPQQSAS
+351 
-362 PAQPP
+362 
-367 ITINSETAILA
+367 